1 MCGGGGGGGGG
12 GGTKGARKGG
22 LFFIRYCTDKR
33 MQTVGEYKLCYG
45 LNSNWTAS
53 NHPARLVRT
62 C

>member
-1 MCGGGGGGGGG
+1 MCV
-12 GGTKGARKGG
+12 
-22 LFFIRYCTDKR
+22 LFLSGIAQIIKR